1 MTVTKNNLKK
11 KEKEKKM
18 TLDSLL
24 VLGKIGGS
32 DGRTLSGRAICAGMN
47 LSSVRT
53 IRGEVELT
61 SVTTHS

>member
-1 MTVTKNNLKK
+1 VTVTKNNLKK
-11 KEKEKKM
+11 KKKKR

-32 DGRTLSGRAICAGMN
+32 DGRTLSGRAMCAGMN

-53 IRGEVELT
+53 IRGEVELA